1 MKNYMH
7 KVFYLFVLLLC
18 TSNVWSKT
26 PIRVAAIGDSV
37 TEGLGLQNPD
47 STAYPAVLQRLLGDA
62 YAVKNF
68 GHSGATLL
76 RRGHNPYAATK
87 QLQDALAFQADIAVI
102 HLGLNDTDP
111 RNFPHYRDQFIADY
125 LWLIDTLQA
134 NNPDLKIFICKMSP
148 IFTGH
153 PRFTS
158 STFDWY
164 HLIQEKITQVAEA
177 TQSPLIDF
185 YSELHARPDLF
196 TDKSTL
202 HPNRQGAAQIAKI
215 VQQHITG
222 NFGGLQLPPV
232 FGKYMVVQRDKPFQI
247 WGRANARTTVEV
259 EWNHKSQHVVVGTDG
274 RWELTF
280 PAPTLNRKPQTLR
293 IKNGENELV
302 YDQVLVGDVWLA
314 AGQSN
319 MEFRLRQALGG
330 DSLATRAQQHTAIRL
345 LQFDS
350 YAQTNDA
357 SWDTTTL
364 QKANELDFFHGEW
377 TLNNKENALHFS
389 AVAYTFAQEIALSQ
403 DIPVGIINLSV
414 GGSPQLAWLPRLS
427 LESDTRFVGSLH
439 PWRTTDYLMRWC
451 RERASKNVSL
461 SPSTF
466 QQHPYAPSYIFEAGI
481 APLVPF
487 ALRGVIWY
495 QGESDA
501 ENAELYSK
509 LFPYFVQQWR
519 HQWRDEFSFYYV
531 QLSSMERPSWP
542 YFRDQQRKLLTKIP
556 KTGMAV
562 TSDIG
567 DPKDVHPTEKITVG
581 KRLAQWAI
589 HHEYGLNNIPSGPL
603 LKDFSVD
610 KDHII
615 IHFDY
620 ADGIATADGQA
631 PKGFAFQTRDGRSI
645 HANATIRDE
654 KVYIKRPTNVSVTA
668 LVYGWKPVSDG
679 NLINRVELPASTFR
693 IELNNI

>member
-76 RRGHNPYAATK
+76 RLGHNPYAATK

-153 PRFTS
+153 PRVTS

-185 YSELHARPDLF
+185 YSALHARPDLF
-196 TDKSTL
+196 TDKPTL

-222 NFGGLQLPPV
+222 NFGGLQLPPI

-259 EWNHKSQHVVVGTDG
+259 EWNHKSQHVAVGTDG

-302 YDQVLVGDVWLA
+302 YDQVLVGDVWL
-314 AGQSN
+314 
-319 MEFRLRQALGG
+319 
-330 DSLATRAQQHTAIRL
+330 
-345 LQFDS
+345 
-350 YAQTNDA
+350 
-357 SWDTTTL
+357 
-364 QKANELDFFHGEW
+364 
-377 TLNNKENALHFS
+377 
-389 AVAYTFAQEIALSQ
+389 
-403 DIPVGIINLSV
+403 
-414 GGSPQLAWLPRLS
+414 
-427 LESDTRFVGSLH
+427 
-439 PWRTTDYLMRWC
+439 
-451 RERASKNVSL
+451 
-461 SPSTF
+461 
-466 QQHPYAPSYIFEAGI
+466 
-481 APLVPF
+481 
-487 ALRGVIWY
+487 
-495 QGESDA
+495 
-501 ENAELYSK
+501 
-509 LFPYFVQQWR
+509 
-519 HQWRDEFSFYYV
+519 
-531 QLSSMERPSWP
+531 
-542 YFRDQQRKLLTKIP
+542 
-556 KTGMAV
+556 
-562 TSDIG
+562 
-567 DPKDVHPTEKITVG
+567 
-581 KRLAQWAI
+581 
-589 HHEYGLNNIPSGPL
+589 
-603 LKDFSVD
+603 
-610 KDHII
+610 
-615 IHFDY
+615 
-620 ADGIATADGQA
+620 
-631 PKGFAFQTRDGRSI
+631 
-645 HANATIRDE
+645 
-654 KVYIKRPTNVSVTA
+654 
-668 LVYGWKPVSDG
+668 
-679 NLINRVELPASTFR
+679 
-693 IELNNI
+693 